1 METIYTWQIV
11 IVIAVVT
18 AMLRFLPFIIFRS
31 HTSRPTFITKLSQL
45 LPYAIM
51 GMLVVY
57 CLKDTTFNTVSSFL
71 PQLIACVVAILLH
84 VWKRNTLIS
93 IVCSTV
99 CYMVLVQIV
108 F

>member
-1 METIYTWQIV
+1 METFYTWQVIV
-11 IVIAVVT
+11 VIAVVT
-18 AMLRFLPFIIFRS
+18 ALLRFLPFIIFKS
-31 HTSRPTFITKLSQL
+31 DGTTPKFITKLSKL

-57 CLKDTTFNTVSSFL
+57 CLKDTNFISLSSFM
-71 PQLIACVVAILLH
+71 PQLIACFIAIILH

-93 IVCSTV
+93 IVCSTI
-99 CYMVLVQIV
+99 CYMILVQIV

>member
-1 METIYTWQIV
+1 METFYTWQVIV
-11 IVIAVVT
+11 VIAVVT
-18 AMLRFLPFIIFRS
+18 ALLRFLPFIIFKSDR
-31 HTSRPTFITKLSQL
+31 TTPKFITKLSKL

-57 CLKDTTFNTVSSFL
+57 CLKDTNFISLSSFM
-71 PQLIACVVAILLH
+71 PQLIACFIAIILH

-93 IVCSTV
+93 IVCSTI
-99 CYMVLVQIV
+99 CYMILVQIV

>member
-1 METIYTWQIV
+1 METFYTWQVV

-18 AMLRFLPFIIFRS
+18 ALLRFLPFIIFKSDR
-31 HTSRPTFITKLSQL
+31 TTPKFITKLSKL

-57 CLKDTTFNTVSSFL
+57 CLKDTNFISLSSFI
-71 PQLIACVVAILLH
+71 PQLIACFIAIILH

-93 IVCSTV
+93 IVCSTI
-99 CYMVLVQIV
+99 CYMILVQVV